1 MQSKRNFNEDEDYK
15 KSLQT
20 EILNKKYMQWTVELV
35 TLQSLETEYK
45 IQYTCYFLNTVVQ

>member
-35 TLQSLETEYK
+35 TLQSLEMEYK
-45 IQYTCYFLNTVVQ
+45 KN